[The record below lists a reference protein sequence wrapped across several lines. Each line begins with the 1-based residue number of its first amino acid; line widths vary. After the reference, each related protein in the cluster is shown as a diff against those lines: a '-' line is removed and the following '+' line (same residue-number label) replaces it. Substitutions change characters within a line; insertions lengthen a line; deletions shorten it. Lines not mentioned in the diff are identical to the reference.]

1 MSDLVSCVCVTR
13 GFPEHVESTIRC
25 FEQQTYP
32 HKELVVV
39 HDGISEESVA
49 TFERAGARV
58 FAMPGVPL
66 GMLRNKAV
74 EESRG
79 QYVAQW
85 DDDDLSA
92 PDRIEVQLKALEASW
107 TTRRANACVLRR
119 YILWDERN
127 GQFYRSFPRAA
138 GWESSLVAE
147 RAAVLRL
154 RYPPVK
160 LSEDRQMMARM
171 ATAYRVLV
179 IDEPDKY
186 VYRYHGRN
194 ACSPEHFRMMFAGSA
209 LLSAEEQQLW
219 KNRIRC

>member
-1 MSDLVSCVCVTR
+1 MGDLVSCVCITR
-13 GFPEHVESTIRC
+13 GFPEHVEATIRC

-32 HKELVVV
+32 DKELVVV
-39 HDGISEESVA
+39 HDGAASEEAVA
-49 TFERAGARV
+49 TFEKAGARV
-58 FAMPGVPL
+58 FGMLGVPL

-79 QYVAQW
+79 KYVAQW
-85 DDDDLSA
+85 DDDDLSV
-92 PDRIEVQLKALEASW
+92 PDRIEFQLAALQVKK
-107 TTRRANACVLRR
+107 ANACVLRR

>member
-39 HDGISEESVA
+39 HDEELPRESVVL
-49 TFERAGARV
+49 FERAGARV
-58 FAMPGVPL
+58 FGMPGVPL
-66 GMLRNKAV
+66 GVLRNRSV

-79 QYVAQW
+79 TYICNW
-85 DDDDLSA
+85 DDDDLSM
-92 PDRIEVQLKALEASW
+92 PDRIEVQLKAIQSSW
-107 TTRRANACVLRR
+107 REANACVLRR

-127 GQFYRSFPRAA
+127 GQFYQSFPRAA

-160 LSEDRQMMARM
+160 LGEDRQFMARM

-194 ACSPEHFRMMFAGSA
+194 ACAPKHFQMMFEGST
-209 LLSAEEQQLW
+209 LLSAEEQAAW
-219 KNRIRC
+219 KSRVKC

>member
-1 MSDLVSCVCVTR
+1 MPDLVSCVCITR
-13 GFPEHVESTIRC
+13 GFPEHVEATIRC

-32 HKELVVV
+32 DKELVVV
-39 HDGISEESVA
+39 HDGASEEAVGM
-49 TFERAGARV
+49 FEKAGARV

-66 GMLRNKAV
+66 GVLRNKSV

-79 QYVAQW
+79 KYVCNW
-85 DDDDLSA
+85 DDDDLSV
-92 PDRIEVQLKALEASW
+92 PDRIEFQLAALQAKK
-107 TTRRANACVLRR
+107 ANACVLRR
-119 YILWDERN
+119 YVLWDERN
-127 GQFYRSFPRAA
+127 GQFYQSFPRAA

-160 LSEDRQMMARM
+160 LGEDRQMMARM

-179 IDEPDKY
+179 IDEPGKY

-219 KNRIRC
+219 TNRVRC